1 MALTPPL
8 AALTEVATVATIGFM
23 RSVGVK
29 ALKNNLSRYLDLV
42 RQGEVVLVTDRDE
55 VVAELR
61 LPSQPHVTRAS
72 PWMAFL
78 EEQARRGVLRLAR
91 RKRSRLEPPATGSGG
106 SAEELLREARSER
119 F

>member
-1 MALTPPL
+1 MADFLIALTDFHRFAREERFQADVVPD
-8 AALTEVATVATIGFM
+8 AACAKHCVDRGSYGSYHRLM

-61 LPSQPHVTRAS
+61 LPSQPFIARAS
-72 PWMAFL
+72 PWMAFM
-78 EEQARRGVLRLAR
+78 EE
-91 RKRSRLEPPATGSGG
+91 
-106 SAEELLREARSER
+106 
-119 F
+119 